1 MRTIITRYQKYQQIN
16 NLFNEYASLFE
27 ANAADL
33 EAKNQFAAQLTETGL
48 KISQLLL
55 PLQPRFAVHQQSRE
69 ALRSQLRLLAGR
81 GMALAKNLADSQLY
95 GEMQQLN
102 TEAIN
107 ASSFRLKA
115 LCPIVVAKLQNHT
128 ALLPTLGLSSEMLDS
143 ISEQATAFD
152 AFLNETDSS
161 YSQRKATRAQLN
173 QLLSALHETLRVYLD
188 SFVALQRSVSP
199 EFYVR
204 YRNLRRRKAHYR
216 KRDVVKQPAE
226 IFGVVKDQ
234 QSGEAIAQATVSLIE
249 HSFVVLTDEDGSY
262 TLEDLP
268 AGTYTI
274 SCYAAGY
281 KVPEVVTVEAGSDAL
296 LEVNFE
302 LQALAATA

>member
-1 MRTIITRYQKYQQIN
+1 MKTIIARYQKYQQIN

-33 EAKNQFAAQLTETGL
+33 EAKNQFAAQLTETGI

-69 ALRSQLRLLAGR
+69 ALREQLRLIAGR

-95 GEMQQLN
+95 GEMHQMN
-102 TEAIN
+102 KEARD
-107 ASSFRLKA
+107 AASFRLKV
-115 LCPIVVAKLQNHT
+115 LCLIAIEKLQNHAT
-128 ALLPTLGLSSEMLDS
+128 LLPTLGLSSEQLDS
-143 ISEQATAFD
+143 ISEQATAFNALLD
-152 AFLNETDSS
+152 ETDSS
-161 YSQRKATRAQLN
+161 YSQRKAARAQLVK
-173 QLLSALHETLRVYLD
+173 LFTALHETLRIHLD
-188 SFVALQRSVSP
+188 SFVELQRSTAP

-204 YRNLRRRKAHYR
+204 YRNMRRRKSRPRHH
-216 KRDVVKQPAE
+216 DVVSTPAE
-226 IFGVVKDQ
+226 IFGVVKDA
-234 QSGEAIAQATVSLIE
+234 QSGEAIANATVNLID
-249 HSFVVLTDEDGSY
+249 HSFVVLTDQDGAY

-281 KVPEVVTVEAGSDAL
+281 NVPEVVTVEAGNDAL

-302 LQALAATA
+302 LQAMSATA